1 MVTINH
7 IDELLNTKLAKLE
20 NNIFKK
26 LESNV
31 SKKFPE
37 VNSSTNVI
45 NDKKIP
51 AIVQK
56 PKPTE
61 KTFEVECMEL
71 VKQCTEWW
79 CPVHSDFKALVKLVK
94 PISHEDDLIIRQA
107 KSRFAY
113 WSKGNT
119 VRCCTSDRKNSVAPK
134 MYAIPSCRPTSMPG
148 DIQKLTNNFNN
159 LSC

>member
-1 MVTINH
+1 MVTINQ

-20 NNIFKK
+20 NNILKQ
-26 LESNV
+26 LDDSNASV

-37 VNSSTNVI
+37 KNS
-45 NDKKIP
+45 KILFEDSV
-51 AIVQK
+51 IVQK
-56 PKPTE
+56 PTD

-94 PISHEDDLIIRQA
+94 PTSYEDQLIIKRA

-113 WSKGNT
+113 WSKGNP
-119 VRCCTSDRKNSVAPK
+119 VRCCTSDRKRSVAPK
-134 MYAIPSCRPTSMPG
+134 LYDIPSCWPTSMPG
-148 DIQKLTNNFNN
+148 DIEKMTDNFNN
-159 LSC
+159 LNC